1 MWGGSV
7 KLNNEIYLLMSLA
20 WDTNLEPNISIWR
33 KSRTIWTTVKYWRFT
48 KRWIREMHRL
58 GRKIMIIRNE
68 LTQSFLSLIDLRDCE
83 NMRRFLYFRNLIPR
97 IFRHQDSNTSCIRH
111 PHVIILT
118 SELVRIWKDYR
129 HPHHF
134 MNFFFK
140 FSLYNC

>member
-1 MWGGSV
+1 
-7 KLNNEIYLLMSLA
+7 
-20 WDTNLEPNISIWR
+20 
-33 KSRTIWTTVKYWRFT
+33 
-48 KRWIREMHRL
+48 MHRL

-118 SELVRIWKDYR
+118 SELVS
-129 HPHHF
+129 HMEGLSSSTSFHEF
-134 MNFFFK
+134 LF
-140 FSLYNC
+140 